1 MHVVKKEPQ
10 ENQATRH
17 TQNPRKQV
25 FHSFYLLHPSCCKS
39 ITNSKAPYSSPR

>member
-25 FHSFYLLHPSCCKS
+25 FHYFYLLRHSSCNS
-39 ITNSKAPYSSPR
+39 ITNSKAPYISPR